1 MFSNA
6 KSPLHFIDI
15 VGDKDDP
22 PRDKSL
28 ASSCCPL
35 VPMGKNQSL
44 IGLMPANWRGCKMTL
59 PNRDEVTVSSKLAGE
74 WAVVETV
81 LAFCTVYEAE

>member
-1 MFSNA
+1 
-6 KSPLHFIDI
+6 
-15 VGDKDDP
+15 
-22 PRDKSL
+22 
-28 ASSCCPL
+28 
-35 VPMGKNQSL
+35 
-44 IGLMPANWRGCKMTL
+44 MTL